1 MEIFLVG
8 GAVRDAL
15 LGLPVH
21 DRDWVVVGATAEE
34 MLAQGF
40 RQVGKDFPVFLHPQS
55 GEEYA
60 LARQERK
67 TGRGHQAFAFD
78 FAPEVSLEAD
88 LLRRDLTINAMA
100 QAADGRLVDPY
111 GGQADVQARVLRHV
125 SPAFAEDPLRV
136 LRLMRFYARFAPL
149 GFSIAAETL
158 ALCRAMVA
166 AGELQHLSAE
176 RIWAECEKA
185 LASPAPQAFFS
196 GLQAVGALNVLGF
209 DASDAQLSAMNARLQ
224 AVLAIES
231 SAEHRLAI
239 WLQGEDCAAA
249 RTALQ
254 KALPLPKRYRYWL
267 QLAADYGNA
276 IRRWHE
282 LDGETRWMLL
292 KASGSLRAE
301 GDVLTLAQLM
311 QLDVALYAE
320 IKNARERVRAL
331 SLEELTAQY
340 RGAEL
345 GEAIR
350 RVQINCLF
358 SITFNYYLIFVS
370 ACDQIH
376 SK

>member
-149 GFSIAAETL
+149 GFTIAAETL
-158 ALCRAMVA
+158 ALCREMVA

-176 RIWAECEKA
+176 RVWAECEKA

-224 AVLAIES
+224 AVLAIER
-231 SAEHRLAI
+231 SAERRLAI

-350 RVQINCLF
+350 RVQICKL
-358 SITFNYYLIFVS
+358 LV
-370 ACDQIH
+370 
-376 SK
+376 

>member
-1 MEIFLVG
+1 
-8 GAVRDAL
+8 
-15 LGLPVH
+15 
-21 DRDWVVVGATAEE
+21 
-34 MLAQGF
+34 
-40 RQVGKDFPVFLHPQS
+40 
-55 GEEYA
+55 
-60 LARQERK
+60 
-67 TGRGHQAFAFD
+67 
-78 FAPEVSLEAD
+78 
-88 LLRRDLTINAMA
+88 
-100 QAADGRLVDPY
+100 
-111 GGQADVQARVLRHV
+111 
-125 SPAFAEDPLRV
+125 
-136 LRLMRFYARFAPL
+136 MRFYARFAPL

-224 AVLAIES
+224 AVLAIEG
-231 SAEHRLAI
+231 SAERRLAI

-267 QLAADYGNA
+267 QLAADYGDA

-301 GDVLTLAQLM
+301 GDILTLAQLM
-311 QLDVALYAE
+311 RVDDALYAE
-320 IKNARERVRAL
+320 IRNARERVRAL
-331 SLEELTAQY
+331 SLEALPAQY

-350 RVQINCLF
+350 RVQILCL
-358 SITFNYYLIFVS
+358 N
-370 ACDQIH
+370 A
-376 SK
+376 

>member
-1 MEIFLVG
+1 
-8 GAVRDAL
+8 
-15 LGLPVH
+15 
-21 DRDWVVVGATAEE
+21 

-136 LRLMRFYARFAPL
+136 LRLMRFHARFAPL
-149 GFSIAAETL
+149 GFTIAAETL
-158 ALCRAMVA
+158 ELCRAMVA

-209 DASDAQLSAMNARLQ
+209 EVSDAQLSAMNARLQ
-224 AVLAIES
+224 AVLAIVD
-231 SAEHRLAI
+231 SAEQRLAV
-239 WLQGEDCAAA
+239 WLQGDDCAAA
-249 RTALQ
+249 RAALQ
-254 KALPLPKRYRYWL
+254 AALPLPKRYRYWL
-267 QLAADYGNA
+267 QLVADYGDA
-276 IRRWHE
+276 IRRWHA
-282 LDGETRWMLL
+282 LDGEARWALL
-292 KASGSLRAE
+292 KSSGSLRAE

-311 QLDVALYAE
+311 RVNDARYAE

-331 SLEELTAQY
+331 SLDELATQY

-345 GEAIR
+345 GGAIR
-350 RVQINCLF
+350 RAQIAELLLTT
-358 SITFNYYLIFVS
+358 IWV
-370 ACDQIH
+370 
-376 SK
+376 

>member
-67 TGRGHQAFAFD
+67 TGRGDQAFAFD

-149 GFSIAAETL
+149 GFTIPAETL
-158 ALCRAMVA
+158 ELCHAMVA

-209 DASDAQLSAMNARLQ
+209 EVSDAQLSAMNARLQ
-224 AVLAIES
+224 AVLAIVD
-231 SAEHRLAI
+231 SAEQRLAV
-239 WLQGEDCAAA
+239 WLQGDDCAAA
-249 RTALQ
+249 RAALQ
-254 KALPLPKRYRYWL
+254 AALPLPKRYRYWL
-267 QLAADYGNA
+267 QLVADYGDA
-276 IRRWHE
+276 IRRWHA
-282 LDGETRWMLL
+282 LDGEARWALL
-292 KASGSLRAE
+292 KSSGSLRAE

-311 QLDVALYAE
+311 RVNDARYAE

-331 SLEELTAQY
+331 SLDELATQY

-350 RVQINCLF
+350 RVQIYKL
-358 SITFNYYLIFVS
+358 LV
-370 ACDQIH
+370 
-376 SK
+376 

>member
-1 MEIFLVG
+1 MEFFLVG
-8 GAVRDAL
+8 GAVRDTL

-21 DRDWVVVGATAEE
+21 DADWVVVGATAEE
-34 MLAQGF
+34 MLARGF
-40 RQVGKDFPVFLHPQS
+40 RQVGKDFPVFLHPES

-67 TGRGHQAFAFD
+67 TGRGHQAFAFVFSPD
-78 FAPEVSLEAD
+78 VSLEAD
-88 LLRRDLTINAMA
+88 LLRRDLTINAIA
-100 QAADGRLVDPY
+100 QAADGQLIDPY

-149 GFSIAAETL
+149 GFTIAAETL
-158 ALCRAMVA
+158 ELCHAMVA

-209 DASDAQLSAMNARLQ
+209 EVSDAQLSAMNARLQ
-224 AVLAIES
+224 AVLAIVD
-231 SAEHRLAI
+231 SAEQRLAV
-239 WLQGEDCAAA
+239 WLQGDDCAAA
-249 RTALQ
+249 RAALQ
-254 KALPLPKRYRYWL
+254 AALPLPKRYRYWL
-267 QLAADYGNA
+267 QLVADYGDA

-282 LDGETRWMLL
+282 LDGEARWALL

-301 GDVLTLAQLM
+301 GDVLTLARLM
-311 QLDVALYAE
+311 RVDGARYAE

-331 SLEELTAQY
+331 SLDALAAQY
-340 RGAEL
+340 RGTEL

-350 RVQINCLF
+350 GAQIAELLLT
-358 SITFNYYLIFVS
+358 IIWV
-370 ACDQIH
+370 
-376 SK
+376 

>member
-21 DRDWVVVGATAEE
+21 DRDWVVVGATAEA

-136 LRLMRFYARFAPL
+136 LRLMRFHARFAPL
-149 GFSIAAETL
+149 GFTIAAETL
-158 ALCRAMVA
+158 ELCRAMVA

-209 DASDAQLSAMNARLQ
+209 EVSDAQLSAMNARLQ
-224 AVLAIES
+224 AVLAIVD
-231 SAEHRLAI
+231 SAEQRLAV
-239 WLQGEDCAAA
+239 WLQGDDCAAA
-249 RTALQ
+249 RAALQ
-254 KALPLPKRYRYWL
+254 AALPLPKRYRYWL
-267 QLAADYGNA
+267 QLVADYGDA
-276 IRRWHE
+276 IRRWHA
-282 LDGETRWMLL
+282 LDGEARWALL
-292 KASGSLRAE
+292 KSSGSLRAE

-311 QLDVALYAE
+311 RVNDARYAE

-331 SLEELTAQY
+331 SLDELATQY

-345 GEAIR
+345 GGAIR
-350 RVQINCLF
+350 RAQIAELLLTT
-358 SITFNYYLIFVS
+358 IWV
-370 ACDQIH
+370 
-376 SK
+376 

>member
-1 MEIFLVG
+1 
-8 GAVRDAL
+8 
-15 LGLPVH
+15 
-21 DRDWVVVGATAEE
+21 
-34 MLAQGF
+34 
-40 RQVGKDFPVFLHPQS
+40 
-55 GEEYA
+55 
-60 LARQERK
+60 
-67 TGRGHQAFAFD
+67 
-78 FAPEVSLEAD
+78 
-88 LLRRDLTINAMA
+88 MA

-136 LRLMRFYARFAPL
+136 LRLMRFHARFAPL
-149 GFSIAAETL
+149 GFTIAAETL
-158 ALCRAMVA
+158 ALCREMVA

-224 AVLAIES
+224 AVLAIEG
-231 SAEHRLAI
+231 SAERRLAI

-254 KALPLPKRYRYWL
+254 TALPLPKRYRYWL
-267 QLAADYGNA
+267 QLVADYGDA

-301 GDVLTLAQLM
+301 GDILTLAQLM
-311 QLDVALYAE
+311 RVDDALYAE
-320 IKNARERVRAL
+320 IRNARERVRAL
-331 SLEELTAQY
+331 SLEALPAQY

-350 RVQINCLF
+350 RVQILCL
-358 SITFNYYLIFVS
+358 N
-370 ACDQIH
+370 A
-376 SK
+376 

>member
-67 TGRGHQAFAFD
+67 TGRGHQAFAFVFSPD
-78 FAPEVSLEAD
+78 VSLEAD
-88 LLRRDLTINAMA
+88 LLRRDLTINAIA
-100 QAADGRLVDPY
+100 QAADGQLIDPY
-111 GGQADVQARVLRHV
+111 GGQADLQARILRHV

-136 LRLMRFYARFAPL
+136 LRLMRFHARFAPL
-149 GFSIAAETL
+149 GFSIAPETL
-158 ALCRAMVA
+158 ALCRQMVA

-185 LASPAPQAFFS
+185 LASPAPQMFFS
-196 GLQAVGALNVLGF
+196 GLQAVGALDVLGV
-209 DASDAQLSAMNARLQ
+209 SVNDAQLAAMNNQLL
-224 AVLAIES
+224 AVLETDD
-231 SAEHRLAI
+231 SAEHRLAV
-239 WLQGEDCAAA
+239 WLQGDDCAAA
-249 RTALQ
+249 RAALL
-254 KALPLPKRYRYWL
+254 ATLPLPKRYRYWL
-267 QLAADYGNA
+267 QLVADYGDA

-282 LDGETRWMLL
+282 LDGEARWALL
-292 KASGSLRAE
+292 NASGSLRAE
-301 GDVLTLAQLM
+301 GDVLTLARLM
-311 QLDVALYAE
+311 RVDGARYAE

-331 SLEELTAQY
+331 SLDALAAQY
-340 RGAEL
+340 RGTEL

-350 RVQINCLF
+350 GAQIAELLLT
-358 SITFNYYLIFVS
+358 IIWV
-370 ACDQIH
+370 
-376 SK
+376 

>member
-136 LRLMRFYARFAPL
+136 LRLMRFHARFAPL
-149 GFSIAAETL
+149 GFTIAAETL
-158 ALCRAMVA
+158 ELCRAMVA

-209 DASDAQLSAMNARLQ
+209 EVSDAQLSAMNARLQ
-224 AVLAIES
+224 AVLAIVD
-231 SAEHRLAI
+231 SAEQRLAV
-239 WLQGEDCAAA
+239 WLQGDDCAAA
-249 RTALQ
+249 RAALQ
-254 KALPLPKRYRYWL
+254 AALPLPKRYRYWL
-267 QLAADYGNA
+267 QLVADYGDA
-276 IRRWHE
+276 IRRWHA
-282 LDGETRWMLL
+282 LDGEARWALL
-292 KASGSLRAE
+292 KSSGSLRAE

-311 QLDVALYAE
+311 RVNDARYAE

-331 SLEELTAQY
+331 SLDELATQY

-345 GEAIR
+345 GGAIR
-350 RVQINCLF
+350 RAQIAELLLTT
-358 SITFNYYLIFVS
+358 IWV
-370 ACDQIH
+370 
-376 SK
+376 

>member
-21 DRDWVVVGATAEE
+21 DRDWVVVGATAEA

-209 DASDAQLSAMNARLQ
+209 EVSDAQLSAMNARLQ
-224 AVLAIES
+224 AVLAIVD
-231 SAEHRLAI
+231 SAEQRLAV
-239 WLQGEDCAAA
+239 WLQGDDCAAA
-249 RTALQ
+249 RAALQ
-254 KALPLPKRYRYWL
+254 AALPLPKRYRYWL
-267 QLAADYGNA
+267 QLVADYGDA
-276 IRRWHE
+276 IRRWHA
-282 LDGETRWMLL
+282 LDGEARWALL
-292 KASGSLRAE
+292 KSSGSLRAE

-311 QLDVALYAE
+311 RVNDARYAE

-331 SLEELTAQY
+331 SLDELATQY

-345 GEAIR
+345 GGAIR
-350 RVQINCLF
+350 RAQIAELLLTT
-358 SITFNYYLIFVS
+358 IWV
-370 ACDQIH
+370 
-376 SK
+376 

>member
-67 TGRGHQAFAFD
+67 TGRGHRAFAFD

-136 LRLMRFYARFAPL
+136 LRLMRFYARFALL
-149 GFSIAAETL
+149 GFTIAAETL
-158 ALCRAMVA
+158 ALCHAMVA

-209 DASDAQLSAMNARLQ
+209 EVSDAQLSAMNARLQ
-224 AVLAIES
+224 AVLAIVD
-231 SAEHRLAI
+231 SAEQRLAV
-239 WLQGEDCAAA
+239 WLQGDDCAAA
-249 RTALQ
+249 RAALQ
-254 KALPLPKRYRYWL
+254 AALPLPKRYRYWL
-267 QLAADYGNA
+267 QLVADYGDA
-276 IRRWHE
+276 IRRWHA
-282 LDGETRWMLL
+282 LDGEARWALL
-292 KASGSLRAE
+292 KSSGSLRAE

-311 QLDVALYAE
+311 RVNDARYAE

-331 SLEELTAQY
+331 SLDELATQY

-345 GEAIR
+345 GGAIR
-350 RVQINCLF
+350 RAQIAELLLTT
-358 SITFNYYLIFVS
+358 IWV
-370 ACDQIH
+370 
-376 SK
+376 

>member
-149 GFSIAAETL
+149 GFTIAAETL
-158 ALCRAMVA
+158 ELCHAMVA

-209 DASDAQLSAMNARLQ
+209 EVSDAQLSAMNARLQ
-224 AVLAIES
+224 AVLA
-231 SAEHRLAI
+231 R
-239 WLQGEDCAAA
+239 
-249 RTALQ
+249 
-254 KALPLPKRYRYWL
+254 
-267 QLAADYGNA
+267 
-276 IRRWHE
+276 
-282 LDGETRWMLL
+282 
-292 KASGSLRAE
+292 
-301 GDVLTLAQLM
+301 
-311 QLDVALYAE
+311 
-320 IKNARERVRAL
+320 
-331 SLEELTAQY
+331 
-340 RGAEL
+340 
-345 GEAIR
+345 
-350 RVQINCLF
+350 
-358 SITFNYYLIFVS
+358 
-370 ACDQIH
+370 
-376 SK
+376 